1 MGFDR
6 SEPLSNAIYTL
17 SYACDGEVNPA
28 TLTKENFSV
37 YDNTD
42 IQETEVKEVLY
53 NPVSKE
59 VTLVIDPQTVY
70 NLYTVSVADDVK
82 MLSGEAAAGS
92 YTAQVNAGYEVGID
106 DIGIV
111 DMSFYYGDR
120 RLSRPTGTIP
130 LDVKI
135 TVLNSSASEQ
145 ERILTLYLND
155 DTEHPLV
162 SSKVTLKAADTT
174 EFTFGLAEREYIDTD
189 VVNIKLQ

>member
-17 SYACDGEVNPA
+17 SYAGDSELNPA
-28 TLTKENFSV
+28 KLTKENFSV

-82 MLSGEAAAGS
+82 TLSGDAGIGS
-92 YTAQVNAGYEVGID
+92 YTAQINAGYDVGTD
-106 DIGIV
+106 DIGIL
-111 DMSFYYGDR
+111 DMSFYYGNR
-120 RLSRPTGTIP
+120 KLSYPTGIIP
-130 LDVKI
+130 VNIKI
-135 TVLNSSASEQ
+135 TVLNSSDSAQ
-145 ERILTLYLND
+145 ERNLVIYLND
-155 DTEHPLV
+155 DTDNPLV
-162 SSKVTLKAADTT
+162 SSKVTLKATDTT
-174 EFTFGLAEREYIDTD
+174 ELTFAVAEREYFDSD
-189 VVNIKLQ
+189 VVNIMLQ